1 MDNIFSLFI
10 VKIVVICYNTLERSD
25 IMSLTAGIVG
35 LPNVGKSTLFNA
47 ITKKNILA
55 ANYPFATIDPNVGVV
70 TVPDKRVEVLENM
83 YVPERTIPT
92 TYEFT
97 DIAGLVK
104 GASTGEGLGNKFLS
118 HIREVDAV
126 VEVVRCFDDKNIIHV
141 DGDVDPIRDIEV
153 INVELI
159 MSDLEIIDNRIS
171 RIGKKAEMT
180 KDKQELLEI
189 NTLKKI
195 KSNLEQNIPVRKI
208 NLEEEEL
215 EVIKSFNLITAKPI
229 IYVANVSEDDIIS
242 GGNDYYNKVCEYA
255 KAEKSETVMICAK
268 IESELAELNDDDK
281 IAFLQDLGIPESG
294 LDQLIKKTYSLLG
307 LATFFTAG
315 SDEVRAWT
323 FKKGMKA
330 PQCAGIIHTDFE
342 KGFIKAEIMSYDD
355 LVKYGSEKEVKENGK
370 MRLEGKDYLMQDGDI
385 CYFRFNV

>member
-1 MDNIFSLFI
+1 
-10 VKIVVICYNTLERSD
+10 
-25 IMSLTAGIVG
+25 MSLTAGIVG

-70 TVPDKRVEVLENM
+70 TVPDKRVEKLEEM
-83 YVPERTIPT
+83 YIPTRTIPT

-104 GASTGEGLGNKFLS
+104 GASQGEGLGNKFLS
-118 HIREVDAV
+118 HIREVDAI

-141 DGDVDPIRDIEV
+141 ENSVDPIRDIEV
-153 INVELI
+153 VNVELI
-159 MSDLEIIDNRIS
+159 MSDLEIIDGRLNRL
-171 RIGKKAEMT
+171 GKKVEMT
-180 KDKQELLEI
+180 KDKKELLEI

-195 KSNLEQNIPVRKI
+195 KTNLEQNIPVRKI
-208 NLEEEEL
+208 SLDEEEL
-215 EVIKSFNLITAKPI
+215 EVIKSYNLITLKPI
-229 IYVANVSEDDIIS
+229 IYVANVSEEDILN
-242 GGNDYYNKVCEYA
+242 GGNDYYKQVVEYA
-255 KAEKSETVMICAK
+255 KNEKSEVLMICAK
-268 IESELAELNDDDK
+268 IESELVELNDDDK
-281 IAFLQDLGIPESG
+281 KTFLNDLGIKESG

-307 LATFFTAG
+307 LATFFTVG

-330 PQCAGIIHTDFE
+330 PECAGIIHTDFQ
-342 KGFIKAEIMSYDD
+342 KGFIRAEVMSYDD
-355 LVKYGSEKEVKENGK
+355 LIKYGSEKDVKEHGK
-370 MRLEGKDYLMQDGDI
+370 ARLEGKDYLMQDGDI